1 MRRKPG
7 KASPV
12 RDANPANGKACK
24 NQFGFGLGLG
34 WVELNLRPPCRLP
47 ASKSGANSRPQKR
60 PYRTV
65 FRAWLLSN
73 KERNKRCFRGR
84 TAAKNSSR
92 PRAEQALKTRLCGRC
107 TASRARQS
115 PVHCANQSGWR
126 RPKADQ
132 ATRWLWAG
140 FGPGWVL
147 AALVLNGIQPALPL
161 LSRSEIRSKFKA
173 PKTPLSHGLT
183 GLAAIKQG
191 AE

>member
-1 MRRKPG
+1 MAAAESRSSAGLAPG
-7 KASPV
+7 WV
-12 RDANPANGKACK
+12 RAERNSACLAVFPLRNQEQIQGSK
-24 NQFGFGLGLG
+24 NAPIARFDGLGCYQTRSEINA
-34 WVELNLRPPCRLP
+34 V
-47 ASKSGANSRPQKR
+47 SR
-60 PYRTV
+60 
-65 FRAWLLSN
+65 A
-73 KERNKRCFRGR
+73 R
-84 TAAKNSSR
+84 TAAKNGSR

-107 TASRARQS
+107 AASRARQS

-173 PKTPLSHGLT
+173 LKTPLSHGLT

-191 AE
+191 AK